1 MPVYK
6 RDTINTIN
14 IAPTVIS
21 IYSYRTLKTELSKN
35 ICEKNKLYSSLS
47 NKNYGDQYDFPVNY
61 PSVNNMQASVGTI
74 GTNLGTIPF

>member
-6 RDTINTIN
+6 RPTIN
-14 IAPTVIS
+14 IIPPTVIS
-21 IYSYRTLKTELSKN
+21 IYSYRTLKTDLSNKN
-35 ICEKNKLYSSLS
+35 FSEKNKTYSSLS

-61 PSVNNMQASVGTI
+61 PSVNTMQASVGTI